1 MLRIKVIRNKLLYY
15 IIMGYKKAKKIKND
29 KQPNKEQQELK
40 NGYMIRKVLMDLKKE
55 MENLP
60 PNTMIDLRGL
70 VDKK

>member
-1 MLRIKVIRNKLLYY
+1 
-15 IIMGYKKAKKIKND
+15 MGYKKVKKVKND